1 MTRFKKLYLGTFL
14 RPVVELVGPFKD
26 LDAEAITEELD
37 VMWKTLHK
45 LGRTFSNLPGPQLV
59 AKSFQS
65 KVEQFKMHLPVLSTI
80 SNPGMKERHWKQ
92 VSFYPVDMKSKTV
105 VFCSTD
111 VNFLSTCRSAVSWA
125 LNSNQTTSVRCLTC
139 WMQDFLII
147 LTSKHRIFFK
157 SIFRMKPGRKK

>member
-1 MTRFKKLYLGTFL
+1 MTRFKKLNLGQFS
-14 RPVVELVGPFKD
+14 RPVVVLVGPFKD
-26 LDAEAITEELD
+26 LDAEAITDELD

-92 VSFYPVDMKSKTV
+92 VSPQSFYPVDMKSK
-105 VFCSTD
+105 D
-111 VNFLSTCRSAVSWA
+111 RSV
-125 LNSNQTTSVRCLTC
+125 
-139 WMQDFLII
+139 LIN
-147 LTSKHRIFFK
+147 
-157 SIFRMKPGRKK
+157 